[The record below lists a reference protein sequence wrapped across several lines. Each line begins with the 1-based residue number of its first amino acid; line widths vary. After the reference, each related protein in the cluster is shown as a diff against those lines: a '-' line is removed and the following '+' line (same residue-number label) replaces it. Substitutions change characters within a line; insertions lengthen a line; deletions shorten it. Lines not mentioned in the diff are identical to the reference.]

1 MRGRRIATE
10 AWILIGLF
18 ALFLA
23 FVAYFERIGQ
33 ERTAAVTPSSYNAKA
48 QGVKA
53 LYLLFAQTG
62 YPTARLTTTWDGL
75 DSSDK
80 LLVAVEPFERPVD
93 RGEIG
98 PLRRWVMSG
107 GTVLYFVTSPPRP
120 LDPSDTVAGDVAII
134 AGKAEQSVVKPDS
147 ADSPYLRNVS
157 AFAVKSAVRLQPAP
171 HAPYTILFHDEQGA
185 LALHKPLGKGHVLVV
200 ANSAATSNSFI
211 READNAVFLVNI
223 AAASLGAQ
231 GGNIVFD
238 EYHHGVGF
246 EGSVESGDSTWE
258 YMPKSVR
265 LALWQALG
273 LLALLVY
280 NGNRRFG
287 RPRTLPMP
295 TYRPSTDYVGSMARL
310 YRRAGAGDIALVTLY
325 KIFVR
330 ELAHILDVSP
340 DLPALELAQRAAQK
354 YNIEDA
360 ALLSLV
366 TRCEE
371 VLHGK
376 RVSEAEMLDL
386 AQRLERFR
394 RRFDLVRE

>member
-10 AWILIGLF
+10 IWILLGLF
-18 ALFLA
+18 AAFLA

-33 ERTAAVTPSSYNAKA
+33 EKTAAVTPSSYNPKA

-62 YPTARLTTTWDGL
+62 YPVTRLTTNWNGL
-75 DSSDK
+75 DSSDR
-80 LLVAVEPFERPVD
+80 LLIVVEPFEREVD
-93 RGEIG
+93 PSEDAA
-98 PLRRWVMSG
+98 LHRWLMSG
-107 GTVLYFVTSPPRP
+107 GTLLYLVTSPPRP
-120 LDPSDTVAGDVAII
+120 LDPNDTVAGDVAVI
-134 AGKAEQSVVKPDS
+134 AGKADQTEVRPD
-147 ADSPYLRNVS
+147 APDSPYLRHV
-157 AFAVKSAVRLQPAP
+157 ARFAVKSAVRLQPAS
-171 HAPYTILFHDEQGA
+171 HGKYETLFHDDQGA
-185 LALHKPLGKGHVLVV
+185 LTLHKPLGKGHVLVV
-200 ANSAATSNSFI
+200 ANSAAASNRFI
-211 READNAVFLVNI
+211 READNAVFLVNV

-246 EGSVESGDSTWE
+246 EGSVESGDSTWD

-287 RPRTLPMP
+287 RPRMLPAP

-325 KIFVR
+325 KTFAR
-330 ELAHILDVSP
+330 ELTHALDLPP
-340 DLPALELAQRAAQK
+340 DLPAS
-354 YNIEDA
+354 
-360 ALLSLV
+360 ALVQQAERRYGAESEALSPLL

-371 VLHGK
+371 VVRGK